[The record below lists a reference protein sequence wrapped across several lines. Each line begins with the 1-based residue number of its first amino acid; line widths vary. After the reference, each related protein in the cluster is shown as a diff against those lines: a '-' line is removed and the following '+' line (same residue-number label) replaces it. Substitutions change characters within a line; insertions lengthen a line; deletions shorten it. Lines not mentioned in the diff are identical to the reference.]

1 MIKILRLKKFEL
13 KKIKVFIFFSFVSI
27 WLSVSTEFNDLLI
40 FQNHKSLDYIDLV
53 NFIRHFSVYVIF
65 IISLLVILK
74 NKVKVSFFNKLF
86 IFFFVL
92 QCIGLFITN
101 NLLEN
106 FSYSISSIS
115 FILTIILLGHYFNSS
130 EINTVILLMS
140 LILLIIS
147 LLSFLPNLMEY
158 ISGKGS
164 LYGASFDKSK
174 IFFEKLSPRSS
185 GISRSLLI
193 ILILNFYFHNNYR
206 KKELFFLINT
216 ILITFIL
223 FNQSRVIIFLLFIF
237 LIFIF
242 FGKGFNLKSFLK
254 LSVYFVLLPILLFY
268 TVGQIH
274 KYNLKNYSLKII
286 SQKEKIPTKTE
297 MIEIEKELRDRPII
311 RNISLE
317 NFSSGRT
324 NDWISLLRE
333 FDYKNA
339 LFGYGAMADRHL
351 INQSASNALIYTFSS
366 SGILGIIIFIILL
379 ILKLITIFKNLVIN
393 KNNINNERLFLT
405 TIVLFIL
412 LRSIFETSYALFGID
427 FLVLSLIYNVI
438 SKSEGY

>member
-1 MIKILRLKKFEL
+1 
-13 KKIKVFIFFSFVSI
+13 
-27 WLSVSTEFNDLLI
+27 
-40 FQNHKSLDYIDLV
+40 
-53 NFIRHFSVYVIF
+53 
-65 IISLLVILK
+65 
-74 NKVKVSFFNKLF
+74 
-86 IFFFVL
+86 
-92 QCIGLFITN
+92 
-101 NLLEN
+101 
-106 FSYSISSIS
+106 
-115 FILTIILLGHYFNSS
+115 
-130 EINTVILLMS
+130 
-140 LILLIIS
+140 
-147 LLSFLPNLMEY
+147 
-158 ISGKGS
+158 
-164 LYGASFDKSK
+164 
-174 IFFEKLSPRSS
+174 
-185 GISRSLLI
+185 
-193 ILILNFYFHNNYR
+193 
-206 KKELFFLINT
+206 
-216 ILITFIL
+216 
-223 FNQSRVIIFLLFIF
+223 
-237 LIFIF
+237 
-242 FGKGFNLKSFLK
+242 
-254 LSVYFVLLPILLFY
+254 
-268 TVGQIH
+268 VGQIH

-297 MIEIEKELRDRPII
+297 MIEIEKELRNRPII